1 MMKNVL
7 FQLHWFF
14 GITAGLILAIMGVTG
29 AIYSYEDSMI
39 KALNPATFVVE
50 KQADATLTPSEIYQ
64 RISQQHPEQS
74 IKAVTV
80 AASATQAAMVT
91 FADPNNRRGK
101 ERTINPYTAELLP
114 EARGEDFFHF
124 IEDLHRNLTMGK
136 FGKQLTG
143 ISTIILIYF
152 VLTGLY
158 LRWPR
163 KSSIKEWLLVKPRLK
178 GRSFLWN
185 LHSVVGTWVV
195 VFYLIIALTGLTWS
209 YSWYRAAAYKVMG
222 VEAPVRG
229 GTPGAGGERGAGQ
242 PHPATDASRS
252 NGSQLNGSPNRSQ
265 LNAGQSSAPQT
276 DAMQANN
283 NRINTTNHNINGR
296 SQNPRGSDE
305 RSGRPEQAA
314 LDIPVALQQGWQVFN
329 REVSSYSTASF
340 RLPERGSTLEV
351 SFMDAN
357 PQHERARNSLKYNVA
372 TSQVEEL
379 SFYKDKP
386 LNEKIMGSLLPVH
399 RGSFFGPVWQFLTL
413 LAALSMPLFFI
424 TGWMLYLK
432 RRQQKKLTKAAQQL
446 TPMTAANQVP
456 WLVVYASQTGF
467 AEQLAWR
474 TAQSLQLANIP
485 AQVIAIDQL
494 SASQL
499 SQTDKA
505 LFIVSTFGQ
514 GEAPDHARRF
524 AKYQLG
530 QSADLSQLSYA
541 VLALGDK
548 EYQTTYCAFG
558 QQLDSWLSDCNA
570 NALFERVEVNYGN
583 PADLERWNQ
592 ALSQVTHS
600 SLSSMVVEKV
610 FDAWRLSQ
618 RNLLNPQST
627 GEPAFE
633 VRLEAQ
639 HDASWAAGDIA
650 EIQPGN
656 SDARIQDFLTRHQLN
671 AQQPVHYKNQSLPL
685 AEALRYLNLTGEF
698 SVDNRAD
705 SSAQHLIEQLSP
717 LPTREYSIASLP
729 QDGYLSL
736 VVRQTHF
743 PQSSEFNS
751 EQISEQGFGLGSG
764 WLTAHA
770 TVGENIA
777 LRIRTNESFH
787 APDDNRP
794 LILIGNGTGIAGLLS
809 LLKQR
814 QQHQFNQNW
823 LIFGERQREHDFF
836 FADQLN
842 HWLATQHLQ
851 RLDLAFSRDQS
862 EKVYVQH
869 CLLAQQTQLQQ
880 WIAQGASIYVCGSI
894 EGMAPAVDA
903 VLNQILGEACVEQLA
918 AEGRYRR
925 DVY

>member
-14 GITAGLILAIMGVTG
+14 GISAGLILAIMGVTG
-29 AIYSYEDSMI
+29 AIFSYEDSII

-50 KQADATLTPSEIYQ
+50 KQADAALTPAEIYQ
-64 RISQQHPEQS
+64 RISQQHPEQT

-80 AASATQAAMVT
+80 TASPTEAAMVT
-91 FADPNNRRGK
+91 FADPKNPKNRRGK

-124 IEDLHRNLTMGK
+124 IEDLHRTLTMGE
-136 FGKQLTG
+136 FGEQLTG

-209 YSWYRAAAYKVMG
+209 YGWYRAAAYKVMG
-222 VEAPVRG
+222 VEAPLRG
-229 GTPGAGGERGAGQ
+229 GAPGAGGERGAGQ
-242 PHPATDASRS
+242 PRPSADNSRS
-252 NGSQLNGSPNRSQ
+252 NAAPLNTKQSNITP
-265 LNAGQSSAPQT
+265 SSAPST
-276 DAMQANN
+276 NVMQATNN
-283 NRINTTNHNINGR
+283 KNNFNSRAENAGGSNGR
-296 SQNPRGSDE
+296 SG
-305 RSGRPEQAA
+305 RSKQAA
-314 LDIPVALQQGWQVFN
+314 LDIPVALQQGWRVFN
-329 REVSSYSTASF
+329 RDVSSYSTASF

-351 SFMDAN
+351 SFMDAK

-372 TSQVEEL
+372 TNQVEEL
-379 SFYKDKP
+379 SFYKDKA

-446 TPMTAANQVP
+446 TPMTAANQLP

-474 TAQSLQLANIP
+474 TAQSLQLARIP

-494 SASQL
+494 TASQL
-499 SQTDKA
+499 SQTEKA

-524 AKYQLG
+524 AKYQLA
-530 QSADLSQLSYA
+530 QCVDLSQLSYA

-558 QQLDSWLSDCNA
+558 QQLDHWLRDCNA
-570 NALFERVEVNYGN
+570 NALFKRVEVNYGN

-600 SLSSMVVEKV
+600 RLSSVVVEKV
-610 FDAWRLSQ
+610 FDTWCLTQ
-618 RNLLNPQST
+618 RNLLNPHSI

-633 VRLEAQ
+633 IRLEAQ
-639 HDASWAAGDIA
+639 HDASWVAGDIA

-656 SDARIQDFLTRHQLN
+656 SNVRIQDFLARHQLES
-671 AQQPVHYKNQSLPL
+671 QQPVQYKDQTLPL
-685 AEALRYLNLTGEF
+685 VEALRYLNLTTKL
-698 SVDNRAD
+698 SAD
-705 SSAQHLIEQLSP
+705 DLGDGSAQHLIEQLSP

-736 VVRQTHF
+736 VVRQNHITQSAG
-743 PQSSEFNS
+743 QSSE
-751 EQISEQGFGLGSG
+751 QTPEQGLGLGSG

-770 TVGENIA
+770 TVGQNIA

-814 QQHQFNQNW
+814 EQHQFSQNW

-836 FADQLN
+836 FAEQLN

-851 RLDLAFSRDQS
+851 RLDLAFSRDQA

-869 CLLAQQTQLQQ
+869 CILAQQTQVQQ

-894 EGMAPAVDA
+894 EGMAPEVDA
-903 VLNQILGEACVEQLA
+903 VLNQILGEGCVEQLV